1 MAKSSI
7 KTKEAAKLS
16 NNKLNKGIVKNTS
29 KAVYGKQRKRQTSKR
44 TTGKGK

>member
-29 KAVYGKQRKRQTSKR
+29 KAVYGKQRKRVKKS
-44 TTGKGK
+44 TGKGKC